1 MSNSL
6 QPYGLKHA
14 RLPCPSPAPE
24 ASSNSYPFESVMP
37 SNHLILPWPL
47 FSSYVQSFPPSGSF
61 PMSRFFAPGC
71 QRIGVQLQ
79 HQFYQW
85 ILRTDFLLDGVVG
98 YPCKPRDSQESS
110 PTPQF
115 KSINSLALSFFIVQ
129 ISHLYMTTA
138 KTIALTRRTFVSRVM
153 SLLFNMLSTMVITF
167 LLRSKCLL
175 ISCLQ

>member
-175 ISCLQ
+175 ISWLQ